1 MTTEARQF
9 EPSGRRSV
17 RAWKEDQLQTWATV
31 IASVAAVA
39 SVAVAVLAL
48 RFARQSGDAAQR
60 SAELAAR
67 AYRSSSLLPLF
78 QGFDT
83 ASQAALSYPDLLY
96 DVHGLDR
103 SYPPDEARR
112 IAYLSLLLDGFQHY
126 YGELYDGNF
135 DKMADD
141 MIQRSTFLNQ
151 ILSVPEN
158 ASRWTAVKKL
168 YYGDFDRS
176 FIGAIDRMLK
186 HEQSRRREA
195 SKEDYANRC

>member
-1 MTTEARQF
+1 MSTALIGLIRLM
-9 EPSGRRSV
+9 RH
-17 RAWKEDQLQTWATV
+17 
-31 IASVAAVA
+31 VA
-39 SVAVAVLAL
+39 LPI
-48 RFARQSGDAAQR
+48 
-60 SAELAAR
+60 SA
-67 AYRSSSLLPLF
+67 SSS
-78 QGFDT
+78 T
-83 ASQAALSYPDLLY
+83 A
-96 DVHGLDR
+96 
-103 SYPPDEARR
+103 
-112 IAYLSLLLDGFQHY
+112 FQHY